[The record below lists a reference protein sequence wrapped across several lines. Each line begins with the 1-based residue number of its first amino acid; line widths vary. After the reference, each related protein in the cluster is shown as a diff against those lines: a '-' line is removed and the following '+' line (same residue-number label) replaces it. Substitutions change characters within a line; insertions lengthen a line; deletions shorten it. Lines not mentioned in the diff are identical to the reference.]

1 MYIDIVSQQ
10 YNWSTLKHKYE
21 YNWPINN
28 QHRNNE
34 QIIKTKS
41 SKYVSRLSQT

>member
-1 MYIDIVSQQ
+1 MNINIEYKDK
-10 YNWSTLKHKYE
+10 YKHKYE

-34 QIIKTKS
+34 QIIKIKS
-41 SKYVSRLSQT
+41 SEYVSRSSHT